1 MAVVGMIVFS
11 SVALAETSN
20 DTAAD
25 PAGDTVQDLTARVRE
40 LEAELTAARHKLTR
54 WKETEW
60 KLRVES
66 ALADPGGS
74 PVAILQLPFSAG
86 GYLEDVRTLVVSR
99 IVSLEAAGEATLPA
113 TDLVARG
120 DRAMEHGF
128 YKKAYDAYALAYRTA
143 VN

>member
-1 MAVVGMIVFS
+1 VTAGIVLCAS
-11 SVALAETSN
+11 ASLAEDANYNTDDS
-20 DTAAD
+20 T
-25 PAGDTVQDLTARVRE
+25 GDTVRILQARVQE
-40 LEAELTAARHKLTR
+40 LEAELTLTRHKLSH

-66 ALADPGGS
+66 ALADQDGS
-74 PVAILQLPFSAG
+74 PVAILQLPGSEG
-86 GYLEDVRTLVVSR
+86 GYLEEVRSLVVAT

-113 TDLVARG
+113 TDLVGQG